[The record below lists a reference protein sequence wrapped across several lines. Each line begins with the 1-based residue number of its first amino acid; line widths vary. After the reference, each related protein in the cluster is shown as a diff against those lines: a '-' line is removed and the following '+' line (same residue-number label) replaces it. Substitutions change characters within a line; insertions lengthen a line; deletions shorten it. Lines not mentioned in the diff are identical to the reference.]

1 MITPEEFAKAMLDI
15 RDKCGK
21 DVEQCHSLMD
31 ELMCSVLK
39 ENGYEVGVF
48 IFEHTDKW
56 YS

>member
-1 MITPEEFAKAMLDI
+1 MATPEEFAKTMLDI

-48 IFEHTDKW
+48 IFEHADKW

>member
-1 MITPEEFAKAMLDI
+1 MITPEEFAKEMLNI
-15 RDKCGK
+15 RDLHK
-21 DVEQCHSLMD
+21 DDPEGCHDVMD
-31 ELMCSVLK
+31 KLMCSVLK